1 MQHKWH
7 TLWWT
12 SEFVSVELLKSK
24 NTPRLE
30 KLWKFLK
37 VTTKPKVMEKVMES
51 HGIWRAQK
59 STKHVFISILY
70 HEFLSVLFQFFIS
83 LGTSQSCKTFMF
95 IWKASFYSCIL
106 WFNVCYTLHGHD
118 CKCTFISKNTV
129 AGCLLTINSIWCFK
143 CNLSLTTFLSML
155 ALGRRVLLPPPSL
168 PPLLPHSLHFPTIFH
183 Y

>member
-1 MQHKWH
+1 MTKQGLCKIKRINYSAQTAHIVVD
-7 TLWWT
+7 TRV
-12 SEFVSVELLKSK
+12 VSVELLKSK

-37 VTTKPKVMEKVMES
+37 VTTKPKVMEYLKRSWKKSWKVMEFEELKRV
-51 HGIWRAQK
+51 WTLFLYQ
-59 STKHVFISILY
+59 LY

-118 CKCTFISKNTV
+118 CKCIYISKNTV
-129 AGCLLTINSIWCFK
+129 AGCLLTINCMWC
-143 CNLSLTTFLSML
+143 CQSNLIVIDHIS
-155 ALGRRVLLPPPSL
+155 
-168 PPLLPHSLHFPTIFH
+168 
-183 Y
+183 